1 MKPPTE
7 QTPGDTAWE
16 RGRDADAHEDSTR
29 DRVIDDIGTMAEDSH
44 KQETN
49 VDDIS
54 PEEIERQDEAPRN
67 PKKRMY
73 EAGGPKDEL

>member
-1 MKPPTE
+1 ME
-7 QTPGDTAWE
+7 QTTGDTAWGRE
-16 RGRDADAHEDSTR
+16 RDAAAHEDSNR
-29 DRVIDDIGTMAEDSH
+29 DRVIDDIGNMAEGSH

-54 PEEIERQDEAPRN
+54 PEERERQDETPRN

>member
-1 MKPPTE
+1 MA
-7 QTPGDTAWE
+7 QAAGDTAWE
-16 RGRDADAHEDSTR
+16 RERDAAAQDSTR
-29 DRVIDDIGTMAEDSH
+29 ESVIDEIGNMADDSH

-54 PEEIERQDEAPRN
+54 PEERARQDEAPRN

-73 EAGGPKDEL
+73 EEGVPKDEL

>member
-1 MKPPTE
+1 MN
-7 QTPGDTAWE
+7 QAPGDTAWE
-16 RGRDADAHEDSTR
+16 REKRDAAGHDDSTR
-29 DRVIDDIGTMAEDSH
+29 ERVIDEVGDMADSH

-54 PEEIERQDEAPRN
+54 PEERARQDELPRN

-73 EAGGPKDEL
+73 EDGGAKDEL